1 MSAPAEVLALVE
13 RFSARRA
20 HFEQPD
26 YNETQVRVE
35 FINPFFRALGWDVE
49 NQSGQPPALR
59 DVVHEDSLRIAERLK
74 APDYAFRIGG
84 ERQFFVEAKKPARNL
99 KRDAKAAY
107 QLRCYGWSAGLRFS
121 ILTDFAE
128 FAVYDCRLKPSKDDD
143 AQVARVQYLTFE
155 QYAERWDEIAARF
168 SRQAVQSGALE
179 RLADQR
185 QPRGAMPVD
194 AAFLADLD
202 QWRRD
207 LAKRLWQLNQ
217 QRALS
222 QADLNYAVQK
232 ILDRIIFLRI
242 CEDRGVEPYGKLL
255 ALAEGARVYERLI
268 EHFKQAQARYNSG
281 LFYFPPFD
289 PERADSPDGLTPEL
303 RVDDE
308 TLSAIL
314 KRLYF
319 PLSPYVFSEI
329 PVEILGQAYEQFLGK
344 VIRVE
349 VKAGNPEIT
358 IEPKPEVRKAGG
370 IYYTPAYIVAYI
382 VAQTLAPL
390 LADKT
395 PDQAAALRIL
405 DPACGSGSFLIGAYQ
420 FLLDWYLRAY
430 CQSAPEQA
438 ERQGLLRRVS
448 AAGGAEWR
456 LTLKARKQIL
466 LNHIY
471 GVDIDSRAVE
481 TTKLSLLLRALEGE
495 TNESLRA
502 QLQLWRERIL
512 PDLGRNIQCGNALI
526 GLDFEAFAARRACQL
541 SAEEFARVNSFDW
554 QRAFAPILAEGGFD
568 AVIGNPPYGAEL
580 SDCER
585 EYLGK
590 RYDIGTTNTAALMML
605 QAHRLLKKGGF
616 LGMIVPKSFAYASTW
631 QKARAFFAPELV
643 ALVDVGRVWREVNLE
658 QVILIVRKGVPTEQY
673 ASSVRQ
679 GKQIVET
686 CRIAKA
692 DCERFGFL
700 LNATDEAELRLAKK
714 IAERGTPLGALVT
727 NTRGGMLQ
735 AEVGDAPSAF
745 QVIGGAHISRWRLD
759 GRKGYLQRSAAE
771 IERLPRNA
779 FVQEG
784 SLLVQ
789 NIVSHVRNGLGIR
802 IVGALADAEIARNTL
817 ILDTVNQ
824 LVNRSPMASAYLLA
838 MLHSKLINWYVYRF
852 IFARATI
859 TMHFDGKVTD
869 RVPIKTL
876 DLTRPAERAM
886 HDQIVAAVQNIRA
899 LHEQL
904 AAAAS
909 PAART
914 PLQRRIEA
922 LERQLDQWIYQL
934 YDLSAEEIAL
944 IEQDSLSRGSD
955 APSAA
960 SS

>member
-1 MSAPAEVLALVE
+1 MSAPADVLALIE
-13 RFSARRA
+13 RFGARRA

-35 FINPFFRALGWDVE
+35 FINPLFRALGWDVD
-49 NQSGQPPALR
+49 NQGGQPPALR
-59 DVVHEDSLRIAERLK
+59 DVVHEDSLRIDDRLK
-74 APDYAFRIGG
+74 APDYAFRISGV
-84 ERQFFVEAKKPARNL
+84 RQFFVEAKRPARDL
-99 KRDAKAAY
+99 KRDARAAY
-107 QLRCYGWSAGLRFS
+107 QLRRYGWSAGLRFS

-155 QYAERWDEIAARF
+155 QYTERWDEVAARF
-168 SRQAVQSGALE
+168 SRHAVQDGALE
-179 RLADQR
+179 RLADQ
-185 QPRGAMPVD
+185 QPPRGAMPVD

-207 LAKRLWQLNQ
+207 LAKRLWQLNR

-222 QADLNYAVQK
+222 QVDLNYAVQK

-242 CEDRGVEPYGKLL
+242 CEDRGVEPHGRLL
-255 ALAEGARVYERLI
+255 ALADGARVYERLT
-268 EHFKQAQARYNSG
+268 EYFKQAQARYNSG
-281 LFYFPPFD
+281 LFYFPPSDAEHAD
-289 PERADSPDGLTPEL
+289 PPDALTPEL
-303 RVDDE
+303 RLDDE

-314 KRLYF
+314 RRLYF

-349 VKAGNPEIT
+349 VKAGNPEIN
-358 IEPKPEVRKAGG
+358 IEPKPDVRKAGG
-370 IYYTPAYIVAYI
+370 VYYTPAYIVDYI
-382 VAQTLAPL
+382 VAQTLTPL

-395 PDQAAALRIL
+395 PEQAAALRIL

-420 FLLDWYLRAY
+420 FLLEWYLRAY

-438 ERQGLLRRVS
+438 ERQGLVRRV
-448 AAGGAEWR
+448 GAEWR
-456 LTLKARKQIL
+456 LTIKARKQIL
-466 LNHIY
+466 LDHIH

-495 TNESLRA
+495 TDETIRA
-502 QLQLWRERIL
+502 QLHLWHERVL

-526 GLDFEAFAARRACQL
+526 GSDFEALAARRAWQL
-541 SAEEFARVNSFDW
+541 SAEEFARVNYFDW
-554 QRAFAPILAEGGFD
+554 QRAFAPIFAAGGFD

-580 SDCER
+580 SDYER
-585 EYLGK
+585 EYLSK
-590 RYDIGTTNTAALMML
+590 RYAIGTTNTAALMML
-605 QAHRLLKKGGF
+605 QAHRLLKNGGF
-616 LGMIVPKSFAYASTW
+616 FGMIVPKSFTYASTW
-631 QKARAFFAPELV
+631 QKTRAFFAPELS

-658 QVILIVRKGVPTEQY
+658 QAILIVHKGAPTEQY
-673 ASSVRQ
+673 TSLVRQ
-679 GKQIVET
+679 DKRIVET

-692 DCERFGFL
+692 DCERFGFF

-714 IAERGTPLGALVT
+714 IAECGTPLGALVT

-745 QVIGGAHISRWRLD
+745 QVIGGAHISRWRLE
-759 GRKGYLQRSAAE
+759 GRKGYLQRSAADL
-771 IERLPRNA
+771 ERLPRNA

-789 NIVSHVRNGLGIR
+789 NIVTHVRSALGIR
-802 IVGALADAEIARNTL
+802 IVGALADAEMARHTL

-838 MLHSKLINWYVYRF
+838 VLHSKLINWYVYRF

-876 DLTRPAERAM
+876 DLTQPAERAM
-886 HDQIVAAVQNIRA
+886 HDQIVAAVREIQA
-899 LHEQL
+899 LHAQL

-922 LERQLDQWIYQL
+922 LERQLDQWIYRL
-934 YDLSAEEIAL
+934 YALSDQEIAL
-944 IEQDSLSRGSD
+944 VERNT
-955 APSAA
+955 
-960 SS
+960 